1 MLITS
6 VNFDKYKKNMT
17 FVRVFF
23 LLKEQY
29 FLLDPI
35 KESDQK
41 EGIHIV
47 VPATTQGSR

>member
-1 MLITS
+1 MY
-6 VNFDKYKKNMT
+6 VNFDKHKKNMT
-17 FVRVFF
+17 FECVCF

-35 KESDQK
+35 ELDQK

-47 VPATTQGSR
+47 VPATSQGSR

>member
-1 MLITS
+1 MS
-6 VNFDKYKKNMT
+6 VNFDKHKKNMT
-17 FVRVFF
+17 FVCLCF

-35 KESDQK
+35 EELDQK